1 MKTINKSTKLKCVRI
16 IGYVFFG
23 ITVLAC
29 AAWIMYQFYLIKGWQ
44 KIFILTNPR
53 YEYIM
58 SNHIPLSVIPVSL
71 VGGAVASNKDDRF
84 LALSIC
90 YFYLLLVVLILPMCW
105 HIELYSLKIII
116 DITIRYCSWYSS
128 FIIPS
133 FSVSCIL
140 TLGVK
145 KLIGLTKKVFKR
157 A

>member
-1 MKTINKSTKLKCVRI
+1 MKTINKSTKLNYVRV
-16 IGYVFFG
+16 IGYVFFAV
-23 ITVLAC
+23 TVIAC
-29 AAWIMYQFYLIKGWQ
+29 AVWIMYQFYLIKGWQ
-44 KIFILTNPR
+44 KVFILTNPR
-53 YEYIM
+53 YEFIM

-105 HIELYSLKIII
+105 HIELYSLRRII
-116 DITIRYCSWYSS
+116 DITISYCSWYSV

-145 KLIGLTKKVFKR
+145 KLIKFLKCNCTF
-157 A
+157 